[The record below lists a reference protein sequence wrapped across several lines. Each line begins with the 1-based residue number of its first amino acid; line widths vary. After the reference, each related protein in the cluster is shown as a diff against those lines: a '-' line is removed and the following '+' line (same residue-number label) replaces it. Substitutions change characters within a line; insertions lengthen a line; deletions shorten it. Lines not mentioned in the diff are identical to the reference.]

1 MSVVGN
7 ILGALQSQISSAGT
21 VFKRNAGLPS
31 TVPIGGLVIMRDG
44 EAGEPDY
51 LLSPYR
57 ELYKHRVD
65 VELFVAKPDD
75 EVVLYSLADSVYS
88 LLRSNPTLGGL
99 VDDIS
104 VGSLEVD
111 AVQTDAGSEILGARQ
126 PIYLHY
132 ILAAQ
137 V

>member
-1 MSVVGN
+1 MSAVGN
-7 ILGALQSQISSAGT
+7 ILSALQTAISSAGT

-31 TVPIGGLVIMRDG
+31 TVPSGGLVIMRDG
-44 EAGEPDY
+44 EAGKPEY

-57 ELYKHRVD
+57 EIYKHCVD

-75 EVVLYSLADSVYS
+75 ETVLYSLANSVYG
-88 LLRSNPTLGGL
+88 LLRTDTTLGGL

-104 VGSLEVD
+104 VGPLEVD
-111 AVQTDAGSEILGARQ
+111 AVQTDVGSEILGGRL
-126 PIYLHY
+126 PVYLHY